1 MKYIYVLM
9 NSYFTLNRLLNNYDF
24 LNNYLLITLIKNT
37 RLKFVQNLL

>member
-24 LNNYLLITLIKNT
+24 LNNYLLITLINT

>member
-1 MKYIYVLM
+1 M